1 METVFCLPDLG
12 EGLREAEIVAWQV
25 GVGDHVVADQP
36 LVSVETDK
44 AVVEIPSPH
53 SGRIAALHGSPGDV
67 VAVGA
72 PLVEF
77 EAGVSRDKGAIVG
90 EVAGPA
96 VDEQRAARA
105 PAAAASGAVPLAPV
119 VRAAPAV
126 RRRAAGLGLD
136 LAGIVGTGPGGAVTM
151 ADLQN
156 ASAEASAVARPHDRA
171 DGPVAEKL
179 HGVRRAM
186 FLHMARAG
194 REVVRATVTG
204 EADIH
209 AWPAGADPTVR
220 LIRAIVGACQAS
232 PSLNAW
238 FDAKAETRILHRQ
251 VDLGIALETD
261 DGLFAPVL
269 RDAGR
274 LADDELRQ
282 RLDVLKRDV
291 AARTVARDA
300 LVGQTITLSNFGT
313 HGGLFAELVV
323 MPPQVAILGAGRAL
337 DRMVVVDGAPAVRRT
352 IPLSLSFDHRAVTGV
367 EATRFLNAAI
377 EELQRA

>member
-1 METVFCLPDLG
+1 
-12 EGLREAEIVAWQV
+12 
-25 GVGDHVVADQP
+25 
-36 LVSVETDK
+36 
-44 AVVEIPSPH
+44 
-53 SGRIAALHGSPGDV
+53 
-67 VAVGA
+67 
-72 PLVEF
+72 
-77 EAGVSRDKGAIVG
+77 
-90 EVAGPA
+90 
-96 VDEQRAARA
+96 
-105 PAAAASGAVPLAPV
+105 
-119 VRAAPAV
+119 V

-156 ASAEASAVARPHDRA
+156 ASAEASAGARLLDRA

-238 FDAKAETRILHRQ
+238 LDAKAETRILHRQ

-261 DGLFAPVL
+261 DGLFTPVL

-282 RLDVLKRDV
+282 RLEVLKRDV

-323 MPPQVAILGAGRAL
+323 VPPQVAILGAGRAL
-337 DRMVVVDGAPAVRRT
+337 DRMVVVDGAPAVRRM

-367 EATRFLNAAI
+367 EAMRFLNAAI
-377 EELQRA
+377 DALQRA